1 MNVKWGAIQCML
13 QTTFSC
19 DVYEQL
25 KQRKIAVKQQ
35 STTNLRANQITI
47 YKIHGFTTGIRFI
60 LHMMMDTASHPSEW
74 ICMCCCNKNVAHVFN
89 NPVQYIV
96 VIGQT
101 TKQSVAF
108 CLQQLKS
115 NLLFYSECG

>member
-1 MNVKWGAIQCML
+1 MLNGAPSKACYKRLSHVMYTNNSNNVKL
-13 QTTFSC
+13 
-19 DVYEQL
+19 
-25 KQRKIAVKQQ
+25 AVKQQ